1 MKKYLILVG
10 LITVLSFTTHTTVA
24 QAKIGYISLQ
34 ELVNIMPEYKKAQ
47 ADLADYQRAL
57 ASQADEYQRE
67 FNAKD
72 SIFKVMSQ
80 TWTPAMVEVKKKELD
95 ELYARVNKFTQD
107 ANQQL
112 QQKEQ
117 TLLIPIQQKA
127 VQTTQAV
134 AKENGY
140 TYVLSKEQ
148 LISFPPGDDLLQLVA
163 KKLNLK
169 IEPQKPA
176 GNIPPTPK
184 TGGQ

>member
-1 MKKYLILVG
+1 MKKLFVLAGFIS
-10 LITVLSFTTHTTVA
+10 VLSLGTHRVA
-24 QAKIGYISLQ
+24 AQSKIGYISLQ
-34 ELVNIMPEYKKAQ
+34 ELVNIMPEYRKAQ

-57 ASQADEYQRE
+57 SSQAEEYQRE
-67 FNAKD
+67 LFMKD
-72 SIFKVMSQ
+72 SIYKVMSP
-80 TWTPAMVEVKKKELD
+80 TWTPATLEVKKKELD
-95 ELYARVNKFTQD
+95 DLYSKVTKFQQE
-107 ANQQL
+107 ANQLL

-117 TLLIPIQQKA
+117 TLLMPIQQKA

-163 KKLNLK
+163 KKLNLN
-169 IEPQKPA
+169 IQPSKPA
-176 GNIPPTPK
+176 GNNTPAPK

>member
-1 MKKYLILVG
+1 MKKLLILAGIFSV
-10 LITVLSFTTHTTVA
+10 ISLSTQSVVA
-24 QAKIGYISLQ
+24 QSKIGYISLQ
-34 ELVNIMPEYKKAQ
+34 ELVNIMPDYKKAQ

-57 ASQADEYQRE
+57 SLQAEEYQKE
-67 FNAKD
+67 LYLKD
-72 SIFKVMSQ
+72 SIYKVMSP
-80 TWTPAMVEVKKKELD
+80 TWTQAMLEVKKKELD
-95 ELYARVNKFTQD
+95 DLYNKVTKFNQE
-107 ANQQL
+107 ANQLL

-117 TLLIPIQQKA
+117 TLLMPIQQKA

-163 KKLNLK
+163 KKLNLNAG
-169 IEPQKPA
+169 PAKPA
-176 GNIPPTPK
+176 GNSTGAPK

>member
-1 MKKYLILVG
+1 IMKKHLILVG
-10 LITVLSFTTHTTVA
+10 IISVFLLTTQTVSA
-24 QAKIGYISLQ
+24 QSKIGYISLQ

-57 ASQADEYQRE
+57 ALQAEEYQRE
-67 FNAKD
+67 FNTKD
-72 SIFKVMSQ
+72 SIFKAMSQ

-95 ELYARVNKFTQD
+95 ELYAKVNQFTQT

-112 QQKEQ
+112 QQREQ
-117 TLLIPIQQKA
+117 TLLMPIQQKA

-148 LISFPPGDDLLQLVA
+148 LISFP
-163 KKLNLK
+163 
-169 IEPQKPA
+169 
-176 GNIPPTPK
+176 
-184 TGGQ
+184 